1 MPKTEFGI
9 EPRAPTILSNSI
21 SQSFKSIDPAKLSS
35 GELSCCVNTTI
46 DTITPVSFLSIDSA
60 AGMPPFEQVRSQL
73 AKAIDSGI
81 LKPQDQLP
89 TVRKLATDLG
99 LAANTVARA
108 YRELELI
115 GVIETRGRNGTFV
128 AGALSPRKA
137 AGARLAATLA
147 QRMRDLGM
155 GEAEMLAIFRNEVEG
170 RGGAGKSTLRTTS

>member
-1 MPKTEFGI
+1 M
-9 EPRAPTILSNSI
+9 
-21 SQSFKSIDPAKLSS
+21 
-35 GELSCCVNTTI
+35 
-46 DTITPVSFLSIDSA
+46 SFLRTDSTSA
-60 AGMPPFEQVRSQL
+60 LPPFEQVRRQL
-73 AKAIDSGI
+73 AQAISSGR

-89 TVRKLATDLG
+89 TVRKLAADLG

-108 YRELELI
+108 YRELELV

-170 RGGAGKSTLRTTS
+170 REAAGNSTLRTTS